1 MNISNIY
8 VQKSFQKMILPKYWK
23 ENLFSDFVK
32 YIVLFPFKKFAT
44 TKNNYHPSKI
54 KSSSKNGT
62 NVFKHIYH
70 NIGRDPKWGYEC
82 NEA

>member
-1 MNISNIY
+1 
-8 VQKSFQKMILPKYWK
+8 MILPKYWK

-62 NVFKHIYH
+62 TFLNISTTTLEGTPNGDTNVMKRSNFNNRIQCQYT
-70 NIGRDPKWGYEC
+70 I
-82 NEA
+82 